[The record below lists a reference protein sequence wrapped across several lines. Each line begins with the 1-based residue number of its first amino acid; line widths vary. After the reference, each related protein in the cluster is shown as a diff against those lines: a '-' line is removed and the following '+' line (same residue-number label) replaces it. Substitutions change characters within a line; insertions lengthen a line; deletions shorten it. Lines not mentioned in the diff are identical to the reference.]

1 MDKIAVMGD
10 LESVQGFAAL
20 GLDIYPYDGAE
31 EAAAVFRRLAGG
43 EYGIIF
49 LTEEAYALLER
60 DIRRLEETLTPA
72 VIPIPCLLYTSWTCL
87 YPSAGRKAR
96 PPSSVPCPP
105 CIRGNP

>member
-72 VIPIPCLLYTSWTCL
+72 VIPIP
-87 YPSAGRKAR
+87 G
-96 PPSSVPCPP
+96 V
-105 CIRGNP
+105 RGNTGIGRRLLSEAVERAVGSDIQFS